1 MVLET
6 TSWEGGQGCFESAL
20 LMHNLS
26 SRTLWKT
33 SLSQLPAPAVPPDET
48 KPWIHWVFR
57 RQHSRTPMSDAECG
71 RKLYTDVL
79 AHFRH
84 LVAGISQADP
94 FERKAPEPAGGLSF
108 DPCICDST
116 YSRGSRFESDSES
129 PLGIQKLN
137 VGFSNWTSDSETT
150 DVVLRNYSVVFR
162 NYSGVWRIQNLLR
175 FRIWNGILT

>member
-1 MVLET
+1 
-6 TSWEGGQGCFESAL
+6 
-20 LMHNLS
+20 
-26 SRTLWKT
+26 
-33 SLSQLPAPAVPPDET
+33 
-48 KPWIHWVFR
+48 
-57 RQHSRTPMSDAECG
+57 MSDAECG

-108 DPCICDST
+108 DPC
-116 YSRGSRFESDSES
+116 RFESDSES

-150 DVVLRNYSVVFR
+150 DVVLCRIKKLFR
-162 NYSGVWRIQNLLR
+162 RFQKLLR
-175 FRIWNGILT
+175 GLAYSEPTPFPNMEWDFNLNILQLIFMRGQIYHPLREMH